1 MRTHLLPLFGFA
13 LLPLGGAAAET
24 QPAGAAAITP
34 AEILRHVRVLA
45 SDEFEGRG
53 PGTVGEDKTVAYLIA
68 ELTRLGLQPGNP
80 DGTFVQNVP
89 VTGFTATPAMS
100 YATGD
105 QRMELTPVTDFV
117 ASSHRLQAEVAVKD
131 SEIVFVGYGIV
142 APEYGWDDYQDADV
156 RGKTILM
163 LIGDPPIPDPANPA
177 KLDASMFRGKAMTY
191 YGRWTYKYEIAALKG
206 AAAAI
211 IVHETGPASYP
222 WGVVTGSWGGESC
235 SLLSAQRNADLVSVE
250 SWITLDR
257 AVELA
262 KAAGRDFNA
271 LKQAALRRDFR
282 PIPLGARA
290 DITIKNRLRDMTT
303 HNVVARI
310 DGTDPQLKNELVIY
324 SAHWDHLGRD
334 PRRAGDQIFHGAR
347 DNASAVGGL
356 LAIARAYR
364 TLPEAPKRSVLFL
377 FPTLEEKGLLGARYY
392 ASHPLYP
399 LARTVAVINKDGL
412 NPYGPTRDV
421 SLTGDDN
428 STLVDLLRTH
438 AAAQGRRVAADP
450 KPEHGSYYRSDH
462 FEFAQAGVPALDTGS
477 GIDFIGRPAG
487 WGLQRLDEYIANDYH
502 KPSDNLKPDF
512 TFEGGALDAQLLFA
526 IGLDVANAATR
537 PAWKPGSEF
546 KARRDAMLNP

>member
-1 MRTHLLPLFGFA
+1 M
-13 LLPLGGAAAET
+13 AAADT
-24 QPAGAAAITP
+24 SPAGAAAITP
-34 AEILRHVRVLA
+34 EEILRHVRVLA

-53 PGTVGEDKTVAYLIA
+53 PGTAGEDKTVAYLIA
-68 ELTRLGLQPGNP
+68 ELKRLGLQPGNP
-80 DGTFVQNVP
+80 DGTYVQDVP
-89 VTGFTATPAMS
+89 VTGFTATPAL
-100 YATGD
+100 AFAVGD
-105 QRMELTPVTDFV
+105 RKIELAPVSDFV
-117 ASSHRLQAEVAVKD
+117 AGSHRLQTEVTVQD
-131 SEIVFVGYGIV
+131 SEVVFVGYGIV
-142 APEYGWDDYQDADV
+142 APEYGWDDYKDVDV

-163 LIGDPPIPDPANPA
+163 LIGDPPIPDPADPA

-235 SLLSAQRNADLVSVE
+235 SLVSAQGNADLVSVE

-257 AVELA
+257 ATELA
-262 KAAGRDFNA
+262 NAAGCDFTA
-271 LKQAALRRDFR
+271 LKQAALRRDFH

-290 DITIKNRLRDMTT
+290 DITIKNRLRDITT
-303 HNVVARI
+303 RNVVARI

-364 TLPEAPKRSVLFL
+364 ALPAAPKRSILFL
-377 FPTLEEKGLLGARYY
+377 FTTLEEKGLLGARYY

-399 LARTVAVINKDGL
+399 LARTLAVINKDGL

-421 SLTGDDN
+421 TLTGDDN
-428 STLVDLLRTH
+428 STLVDLLRSH
-438 AAAQGRRVAADP
+438 AAAQGRHVAADP

-462 FEFAQAGVPALDTGS
+462 FEFAKAGIPALDTGT
-477 GIDFIGRPAG
+477 GIDFVGRPVG
-487 WGLQRLDEYIANDYH
+487 WGLQRLDEFIAHDYH
-502 KPSDNLKPDF
+502 KPSDNLKADF
-512 TFEGGALDAQLLFA
+512 TFAGGALDAQLLFA

-537 PAWKPGSEF
+537 PEWKPGSEF